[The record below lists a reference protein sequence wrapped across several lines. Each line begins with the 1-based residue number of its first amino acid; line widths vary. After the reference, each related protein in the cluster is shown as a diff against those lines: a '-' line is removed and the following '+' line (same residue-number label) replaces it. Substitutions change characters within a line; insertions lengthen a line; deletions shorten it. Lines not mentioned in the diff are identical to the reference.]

1 MYLVLNL
8 IVKKNQKLY
17 FMSGERV
24 WKVEICLVILVSCF
38 KTLPHLFVLYYRVLF
53 FGRVEV
59 CNCLKTGTLSMYRG
73 TERPKI
79 GKHILARHCD
89 LNDHECVG
97 LVSQFQVHCGTKV
110 LVFKWSERFA
120 FAKKKS
126 GKKNSIQHEKLK
138 RGRSLRKGRGLMY
151 KQPVGGVISSDPPL
165 APPPPKQHH
174 CRRVS
179 ISETCV
185 CDYVVF
191 SLVLRDKCV
200 QKYILKKINNTK
212 EKLNLTWVRF

>member
-1 MYLVLNL
+1 MNVSVLCHNSKYTVEQKSL
-8 IVKKNQKLY
+8 FLSGLNDLLLPKK
-17 FMSGERV
+17 
-24 WKVEICLVILVSCF
+24 KVE
-38 KTLPHLFVLYYRVLF
+38 
-53 FGRVEV
+53 
-59 CNCLKTGTLSMYRG
+59 
-73 TERPKI
+73 
-79 GKHILARHCD
+79 
-89 LNDHECVG
+89 
-97 LVSQFQVHCGTKV
+97 
-110 LVFKWSERFA
+110 
-120 FAKKKS
+120 
-126 GKKNSIQHEKLK
+126 KKNSIQHEKLK

-212 EKLNLTWVRF
+212 EKLNLT